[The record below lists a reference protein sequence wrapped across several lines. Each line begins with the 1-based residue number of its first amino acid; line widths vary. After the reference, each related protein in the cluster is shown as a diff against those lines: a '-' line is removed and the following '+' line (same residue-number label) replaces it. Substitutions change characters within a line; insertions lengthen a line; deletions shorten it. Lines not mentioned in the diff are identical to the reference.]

1 MARRG
6 HGEGTIA
13 KRGDGRW
20 VGAVSLEGGK
30 RKWAYGETRK
40 EVQDKVAAVK
50 RDVEAG
56 LPVAPEH
63 QTLGEYLAKWLETI
77 TKCTCSRGSNAKRC

>member
-20 VGAVSLEGGK
+20 TGALSLPNGK
-30 RKWAYGETRK
+30 RRWFYGKTRK
-40 EVQDKVAAVK
+40 EVQDALRAAQ
-50 RDVEAG
+50 RQQDQG
-56 LPVAPEH
+56 TLITGPR
-63 QTLGEYLAKWLETI
+63 QTVGHYLT
-77 TKCTCSRGSNAKRC
+77 R